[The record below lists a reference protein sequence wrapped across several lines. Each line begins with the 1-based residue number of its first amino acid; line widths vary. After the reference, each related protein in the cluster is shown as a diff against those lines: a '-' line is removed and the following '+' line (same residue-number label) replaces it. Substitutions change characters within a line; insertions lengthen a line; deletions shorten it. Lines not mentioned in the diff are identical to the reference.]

1 MLTTT
6 FAYFTS
12 YTDWLIVGAIILVLF
27 GGSKIP
33 QLARGLGEG
42 IREFKNSVN
51 GDAKDDEEEKKTEDE
66 KKPEGDKISTGD
78 KTGSES

>member
-51 GDAKDDEEEKKTEDE
+51 GEAKDEEEEE
-66 KKPEGDKISTGD
+66 KKPEGDKE

>member
-51 GDAKDDEEEKKTEDE
+51 GEAKDEEEEKKADD
-66 KKPEGDKISTGD
+66 DKE

>member
-1 MLTTT
+1 MLNTT

-12 YTDWLIVGAIILVLF
+12 YTDWAIVAGIILVLF

-42 IREFKNSVN
+42 IREFKNSIN
-51 GDAKDDEEEKKTEDE
+51 GEPTKTEDEEKDE
-66 KKPEGDKISTGD
+66 KKPEGDKE

>member
-51 GDAKDDEEEKKTEDE
+51 GDAKDEEEEKKTEDE

-78 KTGSES
+78 KTGSDS

>member
-1 MLTTT
+1 MLNTT

-12 YTDWLIVGAIILVLF
+12 YTDWAIVAGIILVLF

-42 IREFKNSVN
+42 IREFKNSIN
-51 GDAKDDEEEKKTEDE
+51 GEPGSDKKPEDEKKPEEDE
-66 KKPEGDKISTGD
+66 KKPEGEH

>member
-1 MLTTT
+1 MLNMT

-12 YTDWLIVGAIILVLF
+12 YTDWLIVGAIVLVLF
-27 GGSKIP
+27 GGTKIP

-42 IREFKNSVN
+42 IREFKNSIN
-51 GDAKDDEEEKKTEDE
+51 GEPAKDEEDE
-66 KKPEGDKISTGD
+66 KKPEGDKE

>member
-1 MLTTT
+1 MLNIT

-12 YTDWLIVGAIILVLF
+12 YTDWLIVGAIVLVLF

-42 IREFKNSVN
+42 IREFKNSIN
-51 GDAKDDEEEKKTEDE
+51 GEPAKEEDDDK
-66 KKPEGDKISTGD
+66 KKPEDDKA

>member
-51 GDAKDDEEEKKTEDE
+51 GESKDEEEE
-66 KKPEGDKISTGD
+66 KKPEGDKE

>member
-42 IREFKNSVN
+42 IREFKNSIN
-51 GDAKDDEEEKKTEDE
+51 GEPAKDEEEEKKS
-66 KKPEGDKISTGD
+66 EGDKD